1 MSKTRLT
8 SVMKKSIMSAIFK
21 SAVEKAIDREAVK
34 TAMRNQLQAFYQELY
49 GHGELHTGWQ
59 ALHKAGLVTAMQAVT
74 TEDSLVGCSDSYRD
88 FHQAFG
94 SSDWRCLGETLN
106 VRWYEADPHLVS
118 LSLDAN
124 EFAYPHDLIKA
135 AVIRLPN
142 NPKLQLIA
150 QTFHQQ
156 FRAQLEGLPAQFN
169 ALVGVN
175 AVLKATNNVES
186 LVDKLP
192 QIKDLILTTVQKH
205 QPAMLPSNVN
215 ADQVRN
221 FLSGLAPIEEKAA

>member
-1 MSKTRLT
+1 MSKTKLT
-8 SVMKKSIMSAIFK
+8 AVMKKSIMSAIFK
-21 SAVEKAIDREAVK
+21 SAVEKAIDREAIR

-49 GHGELHTGWQ
+49 GHGELHAGWQ

-74 TEDSLVGCSDSYRD
+74 TEDSLVGCSDSYRE

-94 SSDWRCLGETLN
+94 SSDWRSLGETLN
-106 VRWYEADPHLVS
+106 VPWYETQPHRVT
-118 LSLDAN
+118 LSLDVN

-156 FRAQLEGLPAQFN
+156 FRAQLEGMPAQFN

-175 AVLKATNNVES
+175 AVLKATNSVES

-221 FLSGLAPIEEKAA
+221 FLSGLAPIEGK